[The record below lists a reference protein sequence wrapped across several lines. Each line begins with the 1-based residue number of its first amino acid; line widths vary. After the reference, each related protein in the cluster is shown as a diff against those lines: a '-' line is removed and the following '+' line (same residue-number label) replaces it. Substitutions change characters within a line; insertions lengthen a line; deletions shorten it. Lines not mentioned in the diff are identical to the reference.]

1 MSLKWP
7 KRIVVVRHGQSEQNV
22 ALDLLDDELLVKQKS
37 TRDADVN
44 LTELGILQAQQTG
57 KFLSKTE
64 PFDICF
70 SSPYNRTMQ
79 TAEKIAENIG
89 YTLKIRKDERL
100 IEKEFGA
107 LHGHSREE
115 IEKIFPGEFERRKLE
130 GKYYFRP
137 IGGENYLD
145 VRIRNHIF
153 LGKLHRDY
161 PGKSVLTVTH
171 QIPYLMIRD
180 LFEHLGEKEILALG
194 DVPNCGIEEF
204 RIDTS
209 KYPEGRM
216 KLTMF
221 NKAAYDI
228 SAKS

>member
-1 MSLKWP
+1 MVLKWP
-7 KRIVVVRHGQSEQNV
+7 KRIVVVRHGQSEQNL
-22 ALDLLDDELLVKQKS
+22 ALDLLDDALLVKQKN
-37 TRDADVN
+37 TRDADVT
-44 LTELGILQAQQTG
+44 LTPLGIEQAKMTG
-57 KFLSKTE
+57 KFLSTTD

-70 SSPYNRTMQ
+70 SSPYVRTMQ

-89 YTLKIRKDERL
+89 YDLKIRQDERL

-115 IEKIFPGEFERRKLE
+115 IERIFPGEFERRKLE

-137 IGGENYLD
+137 IGGESYLD
-145 VRIRNHIF
+145 VRIRNHSF

-161 PGKSVLTVTH
+161 PGKSVLISTH

-180 LFEHLGEKEILALG
+180 LFEHLGEKNILSLG

-204 RIDTS
+204 KIDTS
-209 KYPEGRM
+209 NNPEGRM
-216 KLTMF
+216 KLTVF
-221 NKAAYDI
+221 NKVAYEV
-228 SAKS
+228 